1 MFATQLNGSDQSKYQ
16 RTSST
21 KTKEVIHLNG
31 GIELV
36 PGKNGLSTR
45 RPSALR
51 LAPIDTHV
59 LCDSSEI
66 DGHGSFTVSK
76 LPKSIDIGFSDLSYA
91 VKTNFFKK
99 GMYNYIII
107 TFFLLIFNV

>member
-1 MFATQLNGSDQSKYQ
+1 MFAAQLNGSDQNNCQGRSL
-16 RTSST
+16 T
-21 KTKEVIHLNG
+21 KTLEVLHSNG
-31 GIELV
+31 GIELL
-36 PGKNGLSTR
+36 PSKNGLSTR

-59 LCDSSEI
+59 LCESSEI

-76 LPKSIDIGFSDLSYA
+76 LPKRIDIGFSDLSYA

-99 GMYNYIII
+99 G
-107 TFFLLIFNV
+107 T